1 MKCANC
7 TNDAV
12 YVLDDARVSTVY
24 YCSTCLPVHLRGAA
38 AKGHL
43 SIPAPVVEAPAAPA
57 KKKKAAAAPVVEEP
71 EVQSTEDAPTED

>member
-7 TNDAV
+7 DADAI

-24 YCSTCLPVHLRGAA
+24 YCGKCLPTHLRGAA

-43 SIPAPVVEAPAAPA
+43 NIPAPVVEAPAAPA
-57 KKKKAAAAPVVEEP
+57 KKKKAAATPVAEEP
-71 EVQSTEDAPTED
+71 EVQFTEDAPVEE

>member
-7 TNDAV
+7 TSDAV

-24 YCSTCLPVHLRGAA
+24 YCGTCLPAHLRGAA

-43 SIPAPVVEAPAAPA
+43 SIEVPVVEAPAAPT
-57 KKKKAAAAPVVEEP
+57 KKKKAAAEPVAEEP
-71 EVQSTEDAPTED
+71 EVQSTEDAPVEE